1 MSRLFWLHDES
12 LALPADYQADDLLV
26 YIWDEDYF
34 AQQQWSFKRRLFIYE
49 TLCEL
54 PIAIFAGKTLDV
66 ITELSRE
73 HAIDEIRV
81 QKALDPQL
89 QQLIY
94 LVASK
99 LAMVCQTAYPQ
110 LFADQSLKPAKRFHA
125 YWKQVAPLLGLN
137 KPDKKWH

>member
-12 LALPADYQADDLLV
+12 LALPADYQADDLLI

-54 PIAIFAGKTLDV
+54 PVAIFAGKTLEV
-66 ITELSRE
+66 ITALSLE

-89 QQLIY
+89 QQLID
-94 LVASK
+94 LVASE
-99 LAMVCQTAYPQ
+99 LAVSQTAYPQ